1 MKSDARSARPAGKL
15 FTQAGKLYRPAQI
28 CAPLY
33 GSGVSINRVTHLSH
47 DDFIEEEERRLV
59 PAPESGLLGLHTIN
73 RAGDLSVVDVFA
85 RRSRF

>member
-1 MKSDARSARPAGKL
+1 MTR
-15 FTQAGKLYRPAQI
+15 
-28 CAPLY
+28 
-33 GSGVSINRVTHLSH
+33 LSH
-47 DDFIEEEERRLV
+47 EEFTEEEERRIV